1 MTEDTKIILERLDW
15 MDSKIDQLDSRMDKM
30 DSRMDTLDSRM
41 DTLDS
46 RMDTLDSRM
55 DTLDSRIDTLE
66 FSVNEV
72 KSQVMGIQL
81 ILENEIRRNI
91 QIVAE
96 GHLDLGRKLDDAVKV
111 KEEREL
117 LLVRTNVLESDVKTL
132 KGKVDS
138 LSSVS

>member
-1 MTEDTKIILERLDW
+1 MTEDTKIILERLEK
-15 MDSKIDQLDSRMDKM
+15 MDSKIDQLDSRMDM
-30 DSRMDTLDSRM
+30 LDSRVDTLDFR
-41 DTLDS
+41 
-46 RMDTLDSRM
+46 
-55 DTLDSRIDTLE
+55 
-66 FSVNEV
+66 VNEV
-72 KSQVMGIQL
+72 KSQVTCIQL

-96 GHLDLGRKLDDAVKV
+96 GHLDLSRKLDDAVKV

-132 KGKVDS
+132 KGQVNA